1 VCTPQPNKKGGIVAR
16 DPNEATPNEAAQRRA
31 AGEEGGSTPEEKLP
45 KSKPYAFWV
54 AAIALGVALL
64 SFVLVMIIVAF
75 FGDRLQDVAALT
87 GALGSLFTLIGTVVG
102 AYFGIKV
109 SNDTADRAQSA
120 LKVANERVEKANDK
134 ARVAYG
140 RLNPQDPDV
149 GSLLAKEEGKV

>member
-1 VCTPQPNKKGGIVAR
+1 LVKHFSTEEPRRHIVAE
-16 DPNEATPNEAAQRRA
+16 DPNEAARRRA
-31 AGEEGGSTPEEKLP
+31 RGAQEAGTTEEVLP

-75 FGDRLQDVAALT
+75 FGDRLQDVAAVT

-149 GSLLAKEEGKV
+149 GNLLAKEERES